1 MLGGAPD
8 SEEAEW
14 VFDPLKIG
22 RGEEPPLHQRT
33 CRGQLDSPVALGF
46 RPERLGEEGQR
57 NYAEVIMKFV
67 ITYLRHGLLWYHY
80 DTDIPKSGGGS
91 GEFGPINRLFPL
103 TPVELHKGWVL
114 GKERIISCVSVDTLW
129 EQEGE
134 PAVRVFD
141 LSGREKDSGDCCR
154 IEKEGG
160 KWRISLRLEDWQE
173 IAVVETKG
181 T

>member
-1 MLGGAPD
+1 
-8 SEEAEW
+8 
-14 VFDPLKIG
+14 
-22 RGEEPPLHQRT
+22 
-33 CRGQLDSPVALGF
+33 
-46 RPERLGEEGQR
+46 
-57 NYAEVIMKFV
+57 MKSV

-80 DTDIPKSGGGS
+80 ATDIPEGGGGS
-91 GEFGPINRLFPL
+91 GEFGPINRMFPL

-154 IEKEGG
+154 IKKEAGE
-160 KWRISLRLEDWQE
+160 WRISLRLEDWQE
-173 IAVVETKG
+173 IAVVETK
-181 T
+181 